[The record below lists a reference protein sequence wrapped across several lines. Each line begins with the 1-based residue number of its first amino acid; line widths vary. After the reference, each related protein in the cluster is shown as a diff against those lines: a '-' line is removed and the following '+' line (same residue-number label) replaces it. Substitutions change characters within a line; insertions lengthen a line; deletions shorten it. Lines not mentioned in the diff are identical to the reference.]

1 MTDKTRAAGT
11 PPVPAD
17 PKGGDLRG
25 ADPKGL
31 VRESYRIEGIGDGE
45 CRSIFMDWALSLPQG
60 ADPRALAQVLL
71 DSYGR
76 AAPAHPMTA
85 VLREALAD
93 TPSARRRGGWA
104 GRRGQRRAP
113 VVPNDGGPG

>member
-1 MTDKTRAAGT
+1 MNDGPTVAAPRPGR
-11 PPVPAD
+11 PQAHA
-17 PKGGDLRG
+17 

-60 ADPRALAQVLL
+60 ADARAMAQVLL
-71 DSYGR
+71 EMHGSR
-76 AAPAHPMTA
+76 APEHPMSA

-93 TPSARRRGGWA
+93 TPTARRRGGWA
-104 GRRGQRRAP
+104 GRRGQRREA
-113 VVPNDGGPG
+113 VPPADEDKV